1 MPSAGRT
8 TSSALQP
15 DTASAMHISPPHPLY
30 QEVAQPATAAA
41 AVAQAEMADAG
52 SRGTLTSGASL
63 ADEIYEAN
71 WSGVTGTSRNGHVGG
86 GLATVPQLVPF
97 DMFSKAPVYEVRC

>member
-8 TSSALQP
+8 TSSALQR

-30 QEVAQPATAAA
+30 QEVAQPAAAA
-41 AVAQAEMADAG
+41 GVQAETAEAG
-52 SRGTLTSGASL
+52 SRGTLTSGVSL

-71 WSGVTGTSRNGHVGG
+71 WSGVTGSSRNGHVGG
-86 GLATVPQLVPF
+86 GLATVPQPVPF
-97 DMFSKAPVYEVRC
+97 DMFSKAPVNEVRC